1 MAPEDI
7 SLLEGSCLKAAAVQL
22 EPDVLHTLDSLYLF
36 YHLQWWCYSHMY
48 RVFKVRQV
56 FLNGLALLV
65 VAAGMIA
72 GSIFENTIVVSC
84 LAAWGS
90 VLKGWNDFKKFP
102 IKVDMCQF
110 AYTMY
115 AKTLTEL
122 RNHVRGIPWQTFD
135 DTITDFS
142 PPISDECTLKYHH
155 RFWYVAVEGM
165 CFADGC
171 LPNRCWIC
179 HTSPWRIK
187 KPRHHVLNDVV
198 CCCDK
203 KAWHTWGDKLLGYD
217 VYHWTPNT
225 LKKS

>member
-48 RVFKVRQV
+48 RVFKVHQV

-110 AYTMY
+110 AYTTY

-155 RFWYVAVEGM
+155 RF
-165 CFADGC
+165 
-171 LPNRCWIC
+171 
-179 HTSPWRIK
+179 
-187 KPRHHVLNDVV
+187 
-198 CCCDK
+198 
-203 KAWHTWGDKLLGYD
+203 
-217 VYHWTPNT
+217 
-225 LKKS
+225 